1 MSEENK
7 NIEPEQP
14 AENIFEA
21 AQNKTPTSSEEIIS
35 SEENILPENETAAIE
50 QQPIEQSE
58 TPMAIGTI
66 NNQQPTEN
74 MEVHHHAHDPAAPHH
89 KKNWKSYF
97 WEFLMLFLAV
107 SLGAYVE
114 NTRESMLH
122 KKEMKTQ
129 LNSMLSDL
137 QSDITLFD
145 SVTDRNRYGAEMA
158 DSLIELLHSH
168 ITNTSEIYFSA
179 RTVTANLGYYYTN
192 SKSYDQLK
200 TAGLLRYI
208 KNKELL
214 DSIGAYY
221 VSFQWLSNQIDLL
234 RLKMDEIHK
243 GNTRLFDSYVFQQMM
258 NTKIFGATSLGGQR
272 TIINKPA
279 VNPPLLST
287 DRKDINTVSLN
298 YHYYSSTIKFYIR
311 MGNTLQNRAKGLIE
325 MIKTEYSLK

>member
-1 MSEENK
+1 MNEEEKKESPPSSDDSRQQNEQL
-7 NIEPEQP
+7 NNASTDEPIVPAETTPEVEQP
-14 AENIFEA
+14 QTTNP
-21 AQNKTPTSSEEIIS
+21 TP
-35 SEENILPENETAAIE
+35 
-50 QQPIEQSE
+50 Q
-58 TPMAIGTI
+58 
-66 NNQQPTEN
+66 TEN

-145 SVTDRNRYGAEMA
+145 SVTDRNSYGALMA
-158 DSLIELLHSH
+158 DSLVEMLHSD
-168 ITNTSEIYFSA
+168 ITNTPEIYFAA

-192 SKSYDQLK
+192 SKSFDQLK

-214 DSIGAYY
+214 DSIGTYY
-221 VSFQWLSNQIDLL
+221 ASFQWLSNQIDLL

-243 GNTRLFDSYVFQQMM
+243 GNTRLFDSYVFQQMTM
-258 NTKIFGATSLGGQR
+258 NIKIIANSGFSGQR
-272 TIINKPA
+272 TTITKPLSK
-279 VNPPLLST
+279 PLLLSA
-287 DRKDINTVSLN
+287 DVKDINTVSLN
-298 YHYYSSTIKFYIR
+298 YHYYSSTIKFYVRNAIA
-311 MGNTLQNRAKGLIE
+311 LQNRAKRLIE
-325 MIKTEYSLK
+325 IIEKEYSFK

>member
-1 MSEENK
+1 MSEE
-7 NIEPEQP
+7 
-14 AENIFEA
+14 ENIKRQQATDDPPVTEGE
-21 AQNKTPTSSEEIIS
+21 QQPEEIITA
-35 SEENILPENETAAIE
+35 EETIATAETSDI
-50 QQPIEQSE
+50 
-58 TPMAIGTI
+58 I
-66 NNQQPTEN
+66 NQTSDIKN

-137 QSDITLFD
+137 QSDISLFD
-145 SVTDRNRYGAEMA
+145 SVTIRNTYGALMA
-158 DSLIELLHSH
+158 DSLVEMLHSD
-168 ITNTSEIYFSA
+168 ITNTTEIYFAA

-192 SKSYDQLK
+192 SKSFEQLK

-214 DSIGAYY
+214 DSIGSYY
-221 VSFQWLSNQIDLL
+221 ASFQWLANQIDLL

-243 GNTRLFDSYVFQQMM
+243 GNTRLFDSYVFQQM
-258 NTKIFGATSLGGQR
+258 TTSIKIMAISGLGGQR
-272 TIINKPA
+272 TTISKPL
-279 VNPPLLST
+279 VKPLLLSA
-287 DRKDINTVSLN
+287 DVKDINTVSLN
-298 YHYYSSTIKFYIR
+298 YHYYSTTIKFYIR
-311 MGNTLQNRAKGLIE
+311 NAIALQNRAKGLIE